1 MAIAQSTIATFS
13 SGELDPRMRGRTDVK
28 QYLQGALRLRNF
40 RQLAQ
45 GGVQTRPGTDFV
57 IEIPEDGR
65 LIPFIFSEDQSYL
78 LAFVQQQIRV
88 FENSSGVWN
97 NIQTI
102 QTSYNLQQIKELDF
116 TQFSDTMIIVH
127 ENKRINVLKRLTFN
141 TFSLS
146 DFEFDGDDKGE
157 YIFQPYHKFTSSDT
171 HLRANNPA
179 SNPTYNA
186 GDSITIGIYR
196 NNGTTG
202 VTDFWK
208 PGHIGLR
215 ISILDPSDNVLKEV
229 EVTALHPGGILQDAT
244 VTIKK
249 DFGTTGTTL
258 YASTTNTLD
267 WGEPLFSD
275 LRGFPSTACFR
286 EGRLWFNGPRTRPSA
301 LVASKT
307 EQFFNF
313 DVGTALDDDAIDF
326 NAATSEVRKIEYLI
340 PGRDLT
346 IFTDGAEMFTSVDDG
361 EALTP
366 TNMNVKPQTYFGCKR
381 VKPFVFDGAILFVQR
396 GRGKNI
402 REYHFK
408 DLSQAYESPS
418 VSILAGHLIEDPVD
432 SAVLVSSNYPE
443 QYAFFV
449 MANGS
454 MAVLH
459 SIREQESRGWALWFP
474 GTNDAGQTSNTVN
487 YANSD
492 TRFSSTTHFMSQ
504 LDLFTSEQSND
515 KFKSVTVVN
524 DDIFVITERRI
535 GGRHRH
541 FIERFNTKRYFDLA
555 TTVSSPT
562 ATRNFGGLLTYA
574 GQKVAVRAR
583 NAFLGHYTVDE
594 LGNITLQDTIEPQV
608 QVEIGLPFLS
618 YLQPMP
624 FDANTRSGTLSGR
637 KRRLSRLI
645 VETYDTLSLKVE
657 NDVILTRNVTDNL
670 PGQPIARNGPYEFN
684 FLGYSRDPTITLAL
698 NEPMRAT
705 ILSMSAEIAY

>member
-28 QYLQGALRLRNF
+28 QYVQGALRMRNF

-45 GGVQTRPGTDFV
+45 GGIQTRPGTDFV
-57 IEIPEDGR
+57 AALSDNGR
-65 LIPFIFSEDQSYL
+65 LLPFIFSEDTSYL
-78 LAFVQQQIRV
+78 LVLVANQLHIY
-88 FENSSGVWN
+88 ENTADWTLV
-97 NIQTI
+97 QTI
-102 QTSYNLQQIKELDF
+102 NTPYSLSEAKSLDF

-127 ENKRINVLKRLTFN
+127 ENITPRILKRQSIHTF
-141 TFSLS
+141 TFEE
-146 DFEFDGDDKGE
+146 FTFDGDDKGE
-157 YIFQPYHKFTSSDT
+157 YIFQPYHKFLSPDT

-202 VTDFWK
+202 VTNFWQTE
-208 PGHIGLR
+208 HIGLR

-229 EVTALHPGGILQDAT
+229 EVTALHPGGIQQDAT

-267 WGEPLFSD
+267 WGEPLFSN
-275 LRGFPSTACFR
+275 LRGYPSTACFR

-418 VSILAGHLIEDPVD
+418 VSLLAGHLIEDPID
-432 SAVLVSSNYPE
+432 SAVITSSNYPE

-449 MANGS
+449 MDNGS
-454 MAVLH
+454 LAVFH

-474 GTNDAGQTSNTVN
+474 GVNDSGQTSNVVN
-487 YANSD
+487 YATSD
-492 TRFSSTTHFMSQ
+492 TKMSSESHFMSQ
-504 LDLFTSEQSND
+504 LDIFASEQSSD
-515 KFKSVTVVN
+515 KFKAITVVN
-524 DDIFVITERRI
+524 DDIFVITERNI
-535 GGRHRH
+535 AGTNKY
-541 FIERFNTKRYFDLA
+541 FLERFNDTRYFDLA
-555 TTVSSPT
+555 IPIRSQA
-562 ATRNFGGLLTYA
+562 ATRTFTGLQTYA
-574 GQKVAVRAR
+574 NHKVAVRSR
-583 NAFLGHYTVDE
+583 NAFLGIFQISATGVLQLPDTVTKQVD
-594 LGNITLQDTIEPQV
+594 IEV
-608 QVEIGLPFLS
+608 GLPYLS

-624 FDANTRSGTLSGR
+624 FDANTRQGTLTGK
-637 KRRLSRLI
+637 KRRISRLI
-645 VETYDTLSLKVE
+645 VETYDTLSLKLE
-657 NDVILTRNVTDNL
+657 NDVILTRNVRDNL
-670 PGQPIARNGPYEFN
+670 EGQPKAKSGPHEFN
-684 FLGYSRDPTITLAL
+684 LLGYSRDPTITLAL
-698 NEPMRAT
+698 NEPMKAT

>member
-28 QYLQGALRLRNF
+28 QYVQGALRMRNF

-45 GGVQTRPGTDFV
+45 GGIQTRPGTDFV
-57 IEIPEDGR
+57 DSLPADGR
-65 LIPFIFSEDQSYL
+65 LVPFVFSENTSYL
-78 LAFVQQQIRV
+78 LVFVENKIRIY
-88 FENSSGVWN
+88 ENLQNWN
-97 NIQTI
+97 LIQEIFTP
-102 QTSYNLQQIKELDF
+102 YNLQTSKALDF
-116 TQFSDTMIIVH
+116 TQFADTMIIVH
-127 ENKRINVLKRLTFN
+127 ENIAPYILKRVGQDEF
-141 TFSLS
+141 TFSK
-146 DFEFDGDDKGE
+146 FTFDGDDKGE
-157 YIFQPYHKFTSSDT
+157 YIFQPYHKFVSPDT

-196 NNGTTG
+196 NNGSTG

-208 PGHIGLR
+208 TQHIGLR
-215 ISILDPSDNVLKEV
+215 ISILDPSDNQLKEV
-229 EVTALHPGGILQDAT
+229 EVTALHPGGVLQDAT

-275 LRGFPSTACFR
+275 LRGYPSTTCFR

-301 LVASKT
+301 LLASKT

-418 VSILAGHLIEDPVD
+418 VSLLAGHLIENPID
-432 SAVLVSSNYPE
+432 SAVITSSNYPE

-449 MANGS
+449 MDNGS
-454 MAVLH
+454 LAVFH

-474 GTNDAGQTSNTVN
+474 GTNDAGQTSNVVN
-487 YANSD
+487 YATSD
-492 TRFSSTTHFMSQ
+492 TKFSSQTHFMSQ
-504 LDLFTSEQSND
+504 LDLFTSEQSSD
-515 KFKSVTVVN
+515 KFKAITVVN

-535 GGRHRH
+535 RGGNK
-541 FIERFNTKRYFDLA
+541 FYLERFNNARYFDLA
-555 TTVSSPT
+555 RSIRVQT
-562 ATRNFGGLLTYA
+562 ASRTFLGLLEFANT
-574 GQKVAVRAR
+574 QVAVRSR
-583 NAFLGHYTVDE
+583 NAFLGTYTVDSAGR
-594 LGNITLQDTIEPQV
+594 LDLPDTVTKQVDIEV
-608 QVEIGLPFLS
+608 GLP
-618 YLQPMP
+618 YLAYMQPMP
-624 FDANTRSGTLSGR
+624 FDANTRSGTLTGK

-645 VETYDTLSLKVE
+645 VETYDTLSLKLE
-657 NDVILTRNVTDNL
+657 DDVILTRDVTDNL
-670 PGQPIARNGPYEFN
+670 PGQPKPRSGPYEFN
-684 FLGYSRDPTITLAL
+684 ILGYSRDPTITLAL
-698 NEPMRAT
+698 NEPMKAT